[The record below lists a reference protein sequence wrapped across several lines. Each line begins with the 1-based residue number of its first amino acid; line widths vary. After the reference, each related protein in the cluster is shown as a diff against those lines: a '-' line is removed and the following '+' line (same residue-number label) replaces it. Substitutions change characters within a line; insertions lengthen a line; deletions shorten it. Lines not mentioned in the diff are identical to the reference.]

1 MDSFQLRYKL
11 LTFIVRTDRSTRTV
25 WFARD
30 VETSEAFH
38 QNIGAQLCVAV
49 LSALAVANFVAGGP
63 TTESIRFKPPIF
75 RDPVPKLYMGLP
87 PLLAG
92 VRYDK

>member
-49 LSALAVANFVAGGP
+49 ASALAVTNFVAGGAN
-63 TTESIRFKPPIF
+63 
-75 RDPVPKLYMGLP
+75 Y
-87 PLLAG
+87 
-92 VRYDK
+92 